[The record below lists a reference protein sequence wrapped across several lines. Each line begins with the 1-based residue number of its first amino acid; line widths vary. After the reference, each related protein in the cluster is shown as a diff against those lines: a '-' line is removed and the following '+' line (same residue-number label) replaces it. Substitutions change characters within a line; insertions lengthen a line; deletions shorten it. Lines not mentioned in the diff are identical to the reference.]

1 MKWNGIT
8 GLPVW
13 NGLDNYVRYFYP
25 PYPQIIL
32 NTFIF
37 ALTTMFIQVIL
48 GFGMAL
54 LLNQKVR
61 GLGFYRSMW
70 YIPTITSTAIM
81 AQMVSI
87 FISPYGGV
95 VNNVLSNMGMPIVIW
110 QTSPFWMR
118 LIIILFSLWRGVGGT
133 MVLFLAGLQGIHP
146 ELYDAAKVDGA
157 NGWQQL
163 RYLTIPLLKPTTLFI
178 IVTNIIGGFQ
188 IFEAVQLISKGGP
201 FNQTNVMLLQIYSD
215 AFTNSDFGTASSGAT
230 IMALLLLGASIV
242 MIRLMSQEDAK

>member
-1 MKWNGIT
+1 
-8 GLPVW
+8 
-13 NGLDNYVRYFYP
+13 
-25 PYPQIIL
+25 
-32 NTFIF
+32 
-37 ALTTMFIQVIL
+37 
-48 GFGMAL
+48 
-54 LLNQKVR
+54 
-61 GLGFYRSMW
+61 
-70 YIPTITSTAIM
+70 
-81 AQMVSI
+81 
-87 FISPYGGV
+87 
-95 VNNVLSNMGMPIVIW
+95 
-110 QTSPFWMR
+110 
-118 LIIILFSLWRGVGGT
+118 